1 MGKKSWYVYLIRANN
16 DALYCGISTDVAKR
30 IEVHQRGQ
38 GAKYLVGK
46 LPLRLVYQAEA
57 GDRSSASKIE
67 YCIKQLKKAKK
78 RGWSLT
84 NLRILSPI
92 LSTFV
97 LVTESRQLH
106 LPQGYNLV
114 TRRYCRL
121 SNSVE

>member
-67 YCIKQLKKAKK
+67 YCIKQLKKSQKE
-78 RGWSLT
+78 R
-84 NLRILSPI
+84 
-92 LSTFV
+92 
-97 LVTESRQLH
+97 LVIDQ
-106 LPQGYNLV
+106 PQNIIAYLEHICA
-114 TRRYCRL
+114 RH
-121 SNSVE
+121 